1 MPRAAAETLHS
12 HGIAMPGN
20 SESAAPRCDPRL
32 DLFHGRSPAVFLASL
47 ILAFIV
53 SMLLAGDAFAQQAC
67 PVEDGNNILDCVLG
81 NFQRASANWETRLL
95 GFATRL
101 FWILA
106 LIEFSWAAGQLAL
119 RGADF
124 SEWTASL
131 VNQVLFI
138 GFFSYLLTHSAE
150 LARAVVNSFR
160 DAANAASGTTLLRPS
175 DIFDVGVN
183 LASSV
188 IGGGSYWNVPHNLV
202 LALAAFFLIISFGLI
217 AASLIVALVESFIV
231 ISAGVLFM
239 GFGGSRWT
247 KDYAVRT
254 FQYCLSVGA
263 KLFVIQLLAGLLV
276 AIVQPWAAVAANNST
291 LSTASITSILVL
303 AGVSLIFATITRVI
317 PDMVQAL
324 VNGTSLSSGAGL
336 VGTVSNVATGAAG
349 AAVSGG
355 MAVTS
360 GARLAQ
366 EQLRAADIAGTGP
379 STSLGRAAR
388 LASSTAANVAGAG
401 IANVGDRLGGRISP
415 NGTRMG
421 QMSTAMDIQR
431 RNLEKKR
438 ITTKPAPGQGSGTP

>member
-1 MPRAAAETLHS
+1 MLCVVDGSSKTLHAL
-12 HGIAMPGN
+12 GA
-20 SESAAPRCDPRL
+20 
-32 DLFHGRSPAVFLASL
+32 GRSLGVFLASIMFAL
-47 ILAFIV
+47 IV
-53 SMLLAGDAFAQQAC
+53 SMLLAGDAFAQQASC

-81 NFQRASANWETRLL
+81 TFQRASAQWETRLL
-95 GFATRL
+95 EFATRL

-106 LIEFSWAAGQLAL
+106 LIEFTWAAAQLAL
-119 RGADF
+119 RGADI
-124 SEWTASL
+124 SEWSASL

-138 GFFSYLLTHSAE
+138 GFFSFLLTHSAE
-150 LARAVVNSFR
+150 FARAVVNSFR
-160 DAANAASGTTLLRPS
+160 EAANAASGTTLLRPS

-188 IGGGSYWNVPHNLV
+188 LSGGSLWNLPHSLV
-202 LALAAFFLIISFGLI
+202 LAFAAFFLIIAFGLI

-276 AIVQPWAAVAANNST
+276 AIVQPWAAVAANNSS
-291 LSTASITSILVL
+291 LSTASMTSILVL
-303 AGVSLIFATITRVI
+303 SGVSLIFATISRVI

-324 VNGTSLSSGAGL
+324 VNGTSLANGSGLYGS
-336 VGTVSNVATGAAG
+336 VGNVATGAAV
-349 AAVSGG
+349 AAASGG

-360 GARLAQ
+360 AARLAQ

-379 STSLGRAAR
+379 TTSLGRAAR
-388 LASSTAANVAGAG
+388 LARSTAANIAGAG
-401 IANVGDRLGGRISP
+401 IENVGDRLGGKVPPRGS
-415 NGTRMG
+415 RMG
-421 QMSTAMDIQR
+421 QMSLAMSAER
-431 RNLEKKR
+431 RELARKNVVKASGAS
-438 ITTKPAPGQGSGTP
+438 TSDPQGSGTP